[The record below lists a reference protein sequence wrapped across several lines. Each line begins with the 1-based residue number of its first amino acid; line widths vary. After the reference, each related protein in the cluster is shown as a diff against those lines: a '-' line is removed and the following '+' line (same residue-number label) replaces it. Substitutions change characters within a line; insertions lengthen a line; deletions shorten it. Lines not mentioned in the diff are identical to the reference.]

1 MDHHN
6 VSAKLKSLASYGQA
20 LMRQGTEKLS
30 KLNYKGYRITP
41 VHVGVGAVAVAL
53 AVVALIAQF
62 IKKYQSQIHHA
73 PGQSSA
79 LLIGDPGVK
88 LKVPDPKPAGAG
100 QPPVSPAVPK
110 EKQESVPKKAVEL
123 ENIVDS
129 SDVEEPF
136 SGSGSGVE
144 EQSPDLELEKKLE
157 LVGSK
162 LVDSENVSDSSS
174 VEEQS
179 PRLESE
185 ANKLEL
191 VVEEEVSIV
200 DRQPPP
206 PPNLAPPKV
215 FKVGP
220 LQVRLQKGIEQ
231 RLQKKAQDT
240 MAEFLPKIA
249 EVAREADSQEV
260 ASLAAEARVLLDIAQ
275 SEGWH
280 KKVYQGYQVQRHLRD
295 LITTLELH
303 QVANEFTETN
313 RKSLEILK
321 SSDASPLLSLRRS
334 LEYLGSCRRFIADLN
349 NEKES
354 VDEKDNLKK
363 LDNLYIG
370 KFGTNDVIDKEIDF
384 VLKNISN
391 QLENLKFTGD
401 TYKSLSILAKSFST
415 DSEGLQVIT
424 EWLTRHKD
432 VYDRELRISKAYN
445 DAISRA
451 MVLSASAEMSGK
463 EWMDCVKT
471 LVDALDEEKI
481 DQTESREVGKL
492 LLQLAY
498 TQKLEDL
505 KNHPQTETK
514 FINAYLSGAKRAPNI
529 ASAPQL
535 AALSV
540 LVQEFITRVEPVGR
554 AVLAMHNGIAG
565 TQALLKSLEGN
576 PNSIEDH
583 EGKFKKLYSEYAQLS
598 TDHFELTLPWKASLD
613 HCRAELDTLSFNLG
627 HNAMKESVVIDYR
640 EPSQAPVI
648 DEKMILLLSNRG
660 LDGDTKK
667 LMAKNLSRLGE
678 MKGSGTAEEQESET
692 WIYTGASGEKVE
704 LKTRAF
710 PEELAARYVV
720 CFQGSDQGETT
731 IDSANVELDRE
742 KWAGLIEQALPG
754 VGCSAEPPMI
764 AGVLNSLWREG
775 GLAQTWLK
783 SNQVINRA
791 NQTNTQLRLTQ
802 DEVIRVDIKLEK
814 DDLVITHQVNYGLGL
829 QDHSTGQATPL
840 DAHAVHILTS
850 RIPLNDSTK
859 ISVEWQ
865 AQPFKPDEKMPLE
878 AVKAEAAEPQ
888 LQGKGVRLGDSLIE
902 DTEDL
907 RKYLEELQ
915 PHELRDYKYALS
927 LQAAQKKFPK
937 ERLDT
942 PLGGKVE
949 ELRAILNS
957 NTPTHYKRYA
967 AFRSA
972 LMVILD
978 SQDYKDQ
985 RDLAIKA
992 KEEESSALS
1001 LSDYSFVMVEH
1012 EDKAFK
1018 YIMDIN
1024 FARYRDNKM
1033 DLYTEVLVERALIA
1047 GRAKLALPALPKSAT
1062 PAQRIEDGIK
1072 CMKAAGQTEMG
1083 ESPYYV
1089 KLGKFKGYTNV
1100 WFDSAGDTNVLFP
1113 WPKVE
1118 IYGEKRAWLRFGTPT
1133 AGAVVNPDMIAYT
1146 DELELRG
1153 EKHAF
1158 FNLQDRNPKRMSH
1171 PEYWT
1176 GSPERA
1182 RSLAIEK
1189 ELNAKKS
1196 CFAVTLPHD
1205 TDFFHQRGQFANEEQ
1220 AGTFKASL
1228 MWEMN
1233 EPNGGFYFPP
1243 SLTGESSADKR
1254 EFLNGLGKIF
1264 DDVHQ
1269 YVYDGKKTLTA
1280 EERRNFIEI
1289 AYVFIILKILVAS
1302 GATSF
1307 NISCKDAI
1315 DRGGVLNA
1323 LMLFVIAVLNGED
1336 VSSPAF
1342 QKKLDTFTHGPAFVV
1357 KTQGVLS
1364 SRSPQLLGPLKQL
1377 FERREVLQNSPL
1389 KMEYLQQF
1397 RPEYLENPKGK
1408 AKPLGGIIEGIVTY
1422 ALKNPERSEGSPYE
1436 RADKLLN
1443 EVIEIIPDPK
1453 VRDPLLDYAKRML
1466 DSDTRLVA
1474 PQDDTSMVG
1483 RISKEIDEISDGIFK
1498 LFPEVP
1504 HGVKNIHSH
1513 GPDGRKANANYAAE
1527 QVNAVWGDH
1536 RKLTLDEFGG
1546 IVKSPEE
1553 LERILNSSKQ
1563 LLDRAGNLI
1572 NSPED
1577 LKTVTGLDE
1586 FYRLLKL
1593 QLKNLNSALVS
1604 AGSKVQQADPFKALS
1619 GRAEKLSEDLK
1630 TKRKEQLVK
1639 VPASEEAE
1647 ASPSSEYLK
1656 IQLQYDLVQG
1666 VRKVVGRTYDS
1677 LFADCYVKKYFA
1689 PYAEGIK
1696 DPRKSYD
1703 EPRFYT
1709 NLVAEMEMGPMDQP
1723 DLSIQNQVINAFDKQ
1738 TKALYKKIKRIDSK
1752 EQIKSSPD
1760 RKEWETL
1767 LSAAWEREGFPGQIR
1782 RQRAVNFL

>member
-6 VSAKLKSLASYGQA
+6 VSAKLKSLASYGHA

-79 LLIGDPGVK
+79 LLTCDPGVK
-88 LKVPDPKPAGAG
+88 PTDPDPKPADAG
-100 QPPVSPAVPK
+100 QPPVSGAGLVVKSPLGP
-110 EKQESVPKKAVEL
+110 PEL
-123 ENIVDS
+123 S
-129 SDVEEPF
+129 
-136 SGSGSGVE
+136 E
-144 EQSPDLELEKKLE
+144 EQPPLQQ
-157 LVGSK
+157 V
-162 LVDSENVSDSSS
+162 VSESSS

-179 PRLESE
+179 PGLELE
-185 ANKLEL
+185 ANQLEQP
-191 VVEEEVSIV
+191 VEEEVSMV

-206 PPNLAPPKV
+206 PLNPAPPKV
-215 FKVGP
+215 FNVKVLS
-220 LQVRLQKGIEQ
+220 LQTQLQGEIKQ
-231 RLQKKAQDT
+231 RELQKKAQDT

-249 EVAREADSQEV
+249 EVARAADSQQV
-260 ASLAAEARVLLDIAQ
+260 AASAAEARALLGTAQ
-275 SEGWH
+275 SEGWDRE
-280 KKVYQGYQVQRHLRD
+280 VYQGYQVQRHLKD
-295 LITTLELH
+295 LIAAVELH
-303 QVANEFTETN
+303 QAANEFTETN
-313 RKSLEILK
+313 RKSLGFLK
-321 SSDASPLLSLRRS
+321 SSDASPVIGLGQS

-349 NEKES
+349 NERES

-363 LDNLYIG
+363 QDNLYIG
-370 KFGTNDVIDKEIDF
+370 KFETKDIINKEIEFF
-384 VLKNISN
+384 VKDISI
-391 QLENLKFTGD
+391 QLENLKVD
-401 TYKSLSILAKSFST
+401 LNTYESLSTLVKSAAP
-415 DSEGLQVIT
+415 DSEEFKVIT
-424 EWLTRHKD
+424 EWLTTQKRG
-432 VYDRELRISKAYN
+432 YDRELRISTAYKKALAESDEIGSEELMN
-445 DAISRA
+445 RLKTLKEALAAEEVKGVEAEKVQTLITRLAVTSRIGSKDPKISRP
-451 MVLSASAEMSGK
+451 
-463 EWMDCVKT
+463 
-471 LVDALDEEKI
+471 ALNF
-481 DQTESREVGKL
+481 L
-492 LLQLAY
+492 N
-498 TQKLEDL
+498 
-505 KNHPQTETK
+505 KNPQTTV
-514 FINAYLSGAKRAPNI
+514 
-529 ASAPQL
+529 PQL
-535 AALSV
+535 EPLSRLVENFIRKEKSQALV
-540 LVQEFITRVEPVGR
+540 VEKVNKGIQETE
-554 AVLAMHNGIAG
+554 
-565 TQALLKSLEGN
+565 ALLKSLEAN

-583 EGKFKKLYSEYAQLS
+583 EGKFKKLYTEYAEFS
-598 TDHFELTLPWKASLD
+598 TDHFELTLPWKAALD
-613 HCRAELDTLSFNLG
+613 HCRAELDKQSFNSG
-627 HNAMKESVVIDYR
+627 GDRIDGSVLISY
-640 EPSQAPVI
+640 EEASQAPVM
-648 DEKMILLLSNRG
+648 DEKMMLLLNKRALDRG
-660 LDGDTKK
+660 TKK
-667 LMAKNLSRLGE
+667 IMAENLSRLGE

-692 WIYTGASGEKVE
+692 WIYTGASKEKVE

-710 PEELAARYVV
+710 PEELAARYVI

-731 IDSANVELDRE
+731 IDSAKVELDRE

-754 VGCSAEPPMI
+754 VGCPAEPPMI

-783 SNQVINRA
+783 SNQVLNRA

-850 RIPLNDSTK
+850 RIPLDNPTK

-865 AQPFKPDEKMPLE
+865 AQPFKSDEKMPPE
-878 AVKAEAAEPQ
+878 AVKAGAAEPQ
-888 LQGKGVRLGDSLIE
+888 LQGKGVRLGVSLIE
-902 DTEDL
+902 NTEGFREYL
-907 RKYLEELQ
+907 RGL
-915 PHELRDYKYALS
+915 PAAELRDYKYALS
-927 LQAAQKKFPK
+927 LQATQKKFPT

-949 ELRAILNS
+949 ELRAILDS
-957 NTPTHYKRYA
+957 NTPTHYERYA

-972 LMVILD
+972 LMVILG
-978 SQDYKDQ
+978 SQDYKEQ
-985 RDLAIKA
+985 RDLAIQA
-992 KEEESSALS
+992 KEKQSSDLDVS
-1001 LSDYSFVMVEH
+1001 NVDDFVVVNH
-1012 EDKAFK
+1012 VIDPAFK

-1033 DLYTEVLVERALIA
+1033 DVYTEVLVERALIA
-1047 GRAKLALPALPKSAT
+1047 GRAKLDASDHPLPALPRLAT
-1062 PAQRIEDGIK
+1062 PAERIEAGIK

-1083 ESPYYV
+1083 ESASYV
-1089 KLGKFKGYTNV
+1089 KWGKFKGFTNV
-1100 WFDSAGDTNVLFP
+1100 AFDPGGETNVLFA
-1113 WPKVE
+1113 WPEVE

-1146 DELELRG
+1146 DELVLRD
-1153 EKHAF
+1153 EKHVF
-1158 FNLQDRNPKRMSH
+1158 FNLQDRNPKPMSH

-1176 GSPERA
+1176 GSPEHL

-1196 CFAVTLPHD
+1196 SYAVTLPHD
-1205 TDFFHQRGQFANEEQ
+1205 TDFFHQRGEFAGEEQ
-1220 AGTFKASL
+1220 AGTFKTSL
-1228 MWEMN
+1228 MWQMKES
-1233 EPNGGFYFPP
+1233 NGGFYFPP
-1243 SLTGESSADKR
+1243 SLTGESSEDRR

-1289 AYVFIILKILVAS
+1289 VYVFIILKILVAS

-1315 DRGGVLNA
+1315 DRGGVINA
-1323 LMLFVIAVLNGED
+1323 LLLFVIAVLNGED
-1336 VSSPAF
+1336 VSSEEF

-1357 KTQGVLS
+1357 KTQGVIS

-1377 FERREVLQNSPL
+1377 FGRRDVLKNSPL

-1397 RPEYLENPKGK
+1397 KPEYLGNPSGK
-1408 AKPLGGIIEGIVTY
+1408 AKPLGEIIEGIVTY
-1422 ALKNPERSEGSPYE
+1422 ALKNPERSEGSSYI
-1436 RADKLLN
+1436 RAHNLLK
-1443 EVIEIIPDPK
+1443 EVIDIIPDPK
-1453 VRDPLLDYAKRML
+1453 VRDPLLVYAKNIL
-1466 DSDTRLVA
+1466 DSDARFTA
-1474 PQDDTSMVG
+1474 PQDVSPTG

-1498 LFPEVP
+1498 LFPEVQ
-1504 HGVKNIHSH
+1504 HGVKNIHSA
-1513 GPDGRKANANYAAE
+1513 GPDGRKADAKHAAQ

-1572 NSPED
+1572 ESPED
-1577 LKTVTGLDE
+1577 LKTVASLDE

-1593 QLKNLNSALVS
+1593 QLKNLNSALIS
-1604 AGSKVQQADPFKALS
+1604 ARSKAQEADPFTALS

-1630 TKRKEQLVK
+1630 TKRKEQLAK

-1647 ASPSSEYLK
+1647 APPSSEYLK

-1703 EPRFYT
+1703 EPPFYM

-1723 DLSIQNQVINAFDKQ
+1723 HRSIQDQVIEAFDKQ
-1738 TKALYKKIKRIDSK
+1738 TKALYKKFKRIDSK

-1760 RKEWETL
+1760 RKEWEIL
-1767 LSAAWEREGFPGQIR
+1767 LRAAWQREGFPGQIR
-1782 RQRAVNFL
+1782 NGRSVTY